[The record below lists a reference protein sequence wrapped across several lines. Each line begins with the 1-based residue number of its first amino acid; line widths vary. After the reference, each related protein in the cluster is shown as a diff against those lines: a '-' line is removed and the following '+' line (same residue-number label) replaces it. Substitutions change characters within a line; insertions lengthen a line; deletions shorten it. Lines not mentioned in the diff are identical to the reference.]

1 MMRKT
6 RPMGMPTAS
15 PSFLALLVGEEW
27 VVLFVVLLLVPWRVM
42 VGPGRGSLS
51 ALSLRRER
59 VRFVVEAFL
68 FSHKGL
74 ILRKTAPWEF
84 GALVSWSMVMLSVE
98 SWPRSSRERRAMVL
112 VELGGKRD
120 WSHVTV

>member
-1 MMRKT
+1 MI
-6 RPMGMPTAS
+6 G
-15 PSFLALLVGEEW
+15 
-27 VVLFVVLLLVPWRVM
+27 
-42 VGPGRGSLS
+42 
-51 ALSLRRER
+51 
-59 VRFVVEAFL
+59 AFL
-68 FSHKGL
+68 FSHEGL

-84 GALVSWSMVMLSVE
+84 GALVSWSMVMLSVD